1 MNGSQVIV
9 LVAAVLDL
17 AAMLLFPPFNS
28 IPAGRDVAVFDAFY
42 FAFDPN
48 PNRLINR
55 NLLVL
60 ELAWV
65 LANAAIAW
73 VLLLRHVP
81 GRGLMGRRNATLVF
95 GAVNLALLALFPPFE
110 GYASAARLT
119 GMYFDGF
126 YFAFGDKSGR
136 NLYVPLLYM
145 EVLFLLINCSLLWL
159 LFRDRPPR
167 AEDA

>member
-1 MNGSQVIV
+1 MNGSQIVV
-9 LVAAVLDL
+9 LVVAAFDL
-17 AAMLLFPPFNS
+17 GLMLLFPPFNS

-48 PNRLINR
+48 PYRPINR
-55 NLLVL
+55 TLLML
-60 ELAWV
+60 EFAWV

-73 VLLLRHVP
+73 LLLLGHVP
-81 GRGLMGRRNATLVF
+81 GQGLMSRRNTTLVF
-95 GAVNLALLALFPPFE
+95 AGANLGVLVLFPPFE
-110 GYASAARLT
+110 SYASAARLT

-145 EVLFLLINCSLLWL
+145 EVLFLLINCSILWL
-159 LFRDRPPR
+159 LFRDPAPR
-167 AEDA
+167 AGDV